1 MNSLLEKIHSEY
13 KILYENGFKDTSFEN
28 NGSLFSSVNCINQ
41 KTGFIFN
48 FTVEKGMLSIS
59 LSTDDILTDKSI
71 NKYDKYFDVFY
82 LVKLLNP
89 SINFNEIT
97 PSIYSSF
104 INDNFNKL
112 LLLFDKKNICKT
124 IKEVNGISK
133 KYNKFRWK

>member
-1 MNSLLEKIHSEY
+1 MNSLLEKIHAEY
-13 KILYENGFKDTSFEN
+13 KVLYENGFKDAAFEN

-59 LSTDDILTDKSI
+59 LSTEDILTDKSI

-104 INDNFNKL
+104 IHDNFNKL

-124 IKEVNGISK
+124 IKEVNEISK
-133 KYNKFRWK
+133 KYNKLRWK